1 MKRHLILL
9 LLILLALPVQAQS
22 ADRLQIV
29 RMDSSDFPQMRLN
42 LRAEDGQR
50 VPYSIGSLDN
60 LLLRE
65 NGELINEYELT
76 AVPVGIDLLFVL
88 DVNEAGASQLE
99 LMQAVVA
106 RYASQFM
113 SLSDLDRVTL
123 IVPDEQYN
131 NGRFLLQD
139 ATTPDAVRTAVD
151 AYTPPAEPQ
160 TTPLQAMMEMGL
172 NYLIETAENGRF
184 QALFLLS
191 NANQLGEQLDIAEL
205 VETAV
210 DHDIPLYTAIVGPTA
225 TTQASNS
232 ASQLATPTRA
242 GHVHAP
248 QVSAVDNFYLIWQR
262 QSNQVQ
268 LRYSSPIRSGG
279 PQIVAVS
286 LGQLQ
291 HTFTFELRLLPAGLT
306 IGLDNLILRQ
316 GDAPDT
322 PLPDLEP
329 ARIDFPVTVTWPD
342 DRPRRLV
349 DFIWTVNEQP
359 QPPIGSL
366 VPDENG
372 RLWLSWPI
380 ADLRPD
386 TYEIRAAVRD
396 EWGQSNTTE
405 PLRVHIVAER
415 PLPPTP
421 TPEPTPAPGI
431 LESAAAAVVT
441 TGAAAQDYLLPL
453 LMTGLAALLLL
464 IIRARWRRRPAAPAK
479 RPPLP
484 PVSPPAPVEDG
495 RLPVLELLS
504 GSAVKLPEDRRPKTE
519 EADSLTSTG
528 SVPALRPS
536 YSVHFLPLASDN
548 VTLGRDRQAVDIV
561 FNDRSV
567 SRLHARIRRRDN
579 GYWLY
584 DEGSAEGTELNYERL
599 GLAPRGLN
607 DGDRIQLGRVQ
618 LRFRLMPAEMI
629 AALEEE

>member
-9 LLILLALPVQAQS
+9 LLILLALPVQAQP

-29 RMDSSDFPQMRLN
+29 RVDSSDFPQMRLN

-50 VPYSIGSLDN
+50 IPYPIGSLDN

-65 NGELINEYELT
+65 NGELINEYDLT

-88 DVNEAGASQLE
+88 DVNETGAAQLA

-113 SLSDLDRVTL
+113 SLSDLDQVTV
-123 IVPDEQYN
+123 IVPDEQYS

-139 ATTPDAVRTAVD
+139 ATSPDGIRTAVD

-172 NYLIETAENGRF
+172 NHLIETAENGRF

-191 NANQLGEQLDIAEL
+191 DANQLDEQLDFDGL
-205 VETAV
+205 TETAV
-210 DHDIPLYTAIVGPTA
+210 AHDIPLYTAIIGPTA
-225 TTQASNS
+225 TTQAINS
-232 ASQLATPTRA
+232 ASQLATASRA
-242 GHVHAP
+242 NYVHAP
-248 QVSAVDNFYLIWQR
+248 QVSAVDSFYLIWQR

-268 LRYSSPIRSGG
+268 LRYDSPIRSGG
-279 PQIVAVS
+279 PQIVAVT

-291 HTFTFELRLLPAGLT
+291 HTFTFELTLLPAALT
-306 IGLDNLILRQ
+306 IGLDSLILRQ

-329 ARIDFPVTVTWPD
+329 ASIDFPVTVTWPD

-359 QPPIGSL
+359 QPPIASL

-380 ADLRPD
+380 AELRPD

-396 EWGQSNTTE
+396 EWGQSSTTE
-405 PLRVHIVAER
+405 PLRVRIVAER
-415 PLPPTP
+415 PPPPTP
-421 TPEPTPAPGI
+421 TPAPTPAPGI
-431 LESAAAAVVT
+431 LDIAAAAVVT
-441 TGAAAQDYLLPL
+441 TGAAAEDYLLPL

-479 RPPLP
+479 PAPPA
-484 PVSPPAPVEDG
+484 PVSPPPAPVADG

-504 GSAVKLPEDRRPKTE
+504 ESAVKLTE
-519 EADSLTSTG
+519 EADSVSATG
-528 SVPALRPS
+528 SGQALRPLS
-536 YSVHFLPLASDN
+536 AAHFLPLASDN

-561 FNDRSV
+561 FSDRSV

-579 GYWLY
+579 SYWLY

-607 DGDRIQLGRVQ
+607 DGDRIHLGRVQ
-618 LRFRLMPAEMI
+618 LRFRLLPAEMI
-629 AALEEE
+629 TALEEEE